1 MDVGQ
6 RFLGGTEVGEAP
18 AAESIV
24 SVLMG
29 QGHGDV
35 LTWEAGRKGI
45 LIPGA
50 HDAPMTSEKAVAS
63 PSMAGSWKFEWPA
76 LFLCLSDPSL

>member
-1 MDVGQ
+1 M
-6 RFLGGTEVGEAP
+6 GEAP

-24 SVLMG
+24 SFLTG

-50 HDAPMTSEKAVAS
+50 HDAPLISEKALAS
-63 PSMAGSWKFEWPA
+63 RSMAGSWKFSG
-76 LFLCLSDPSL
+76 LLCSFA